1 MNGDTVMNPQS
12 LVSLLATRREEMVR
26 RFAIKKLGI
35 FGSAA
40 RNEMHKGSDIDVLVE
55 FQASPTFDAYMDLKF
70 YLEDLLHADVDLV
83 IEDTLKPR
91 LRPFIEK
98 DLIRVP

>member
-1 MNGDTVMNPQS
+1 MTPQS
-12 LVSLLATRREEMVR
+12 LVSLLANRREEMVH

-40 RNEMHKGSDIDVLVE
+40 REEMHEGSDIDVLVE

-70 YLEDLLHADVDLV
+70 YLEDLLQTNVDLV
-83 IEDTLKPR
+83 IEDTVKSR
-91 LRPFIEK
+91 MRPFIEK
-98 DLIRVP
+98 DLIRVA